1 VKVTA
6 KRRKGYAHSLTARRH
21 TLVAD
26 EPESAGGA
34 DTGPTPQELLAL
46 SLASCTAIT
55 MEMYAERKGWELG
68 AVEVDVDFE
77 PDPEG
82 QCSRFDM
89 LLRLPSELSSEQT
102 ERLRE
107 IAGRCPVHR
116 TLAGDVEITERVEA
130 L

>member
-1 VKVTA
+1 VKVGA

-26 EPESAGGA
+26 EPERAGGA
-34 DTGPTPQELLAL
+34 DTRPTPQELLAL

-82 QCSRFDM
+82 QCSRFEM
-89 LLRLPSELSSEQT
+89 LLRLPPELSSEQT

>member
-1 VKVTA
+1 VKVSA

-26 EPESAGGA
+26 EPERAGGA

-55 MEMYAERKGWELG
+55 MEMYAERKGWQLG
-68 AVEVDVDFE
+68 PVEVDVDFE

-89 LLRLPSELSSEQT
+89 LLRLPPELSSEQT